1 MWVQLTEPGWQ
12 GSSHP
17 ATRVLSSQSPACP
30 SLTFRGTFEHALDAK
45 HRLTI
50 PAKFRGA
57 LANGVVLAA
66 SNELT
71 PGAPRAVAIWTP
83 EEYDAFTTSTL
94 AGLNPASPKA
104 RELKRFF
111 FNASFDTEL
120 DSANR
125 VMIPPHLMNYA
136 SLQKEVMVTG
146 SGECLEVWD
155 RARYAQNFEEVL
167 TRIPDIAASLG
178 DTA

>member
-1 MWVQLTEPGWQ
+1 
-12 GSSHP
+12 
-17 ATRVLSSQSPACP
+17 
-30 SLTFRGTFEHALDAK
+30 LTFRGTFEHALDAK

-50 PAKFRGA
+50 PAKFRAA

-66 SNELT
+66 AHEVE
-71 PGAPRAVAIWTP
+71 PGAPRTVAIWTP
-83 EEYDAFTTSTL
+83 DAYDAYTSSTL

-111 FNASFDTEL
+111 FNASHDTEL
-120 DSANR
+120 DAANR
-125 VMIPPHLMNYA
+125 VMIPPHLIAYA
-136 SLQKEVMVTG
+136 GLSKEVVVTG

-155 RARYAQNFEEVL
+155 RARYRRNFDEVL
-167 TRIPDIAASLG
+167 TRIPELAASLG